1 MNSGSKMQ
9 ASMLQHRDQMT
20 SWYEAS
26 ARTRVRLLLDPE
38 TLHEFVGPQM
48 REISPHLRVFDL
60 PEQFDDGIIVGR
72 GELGGSPVF
81 VAAQEGRFMGG
92 AIGEVHGAKLT
103 GLLRAARDIKSVPV
117 LILFDTGGV
126 RLQEAN
132 AGEVAV
138 AEIMRAIIE
147 ARTAGTKIIGLIGGR
162 AGCYGGG
169 GLIAGCCSALAV
181 SEQGRIAVSGPEV
194 IETNRGVE
202 EFDSRDRALVW
213 RTMGGKHRRLLGGA
227 DVFTEDTVE
236 DFRNTAMQLLR
247 SVADFSLA
255 TLINEQARL
264 EQRLERFGSCLD
276 AVDVWSAE
284 AVPQP
289 DTVPGLAPDEFK
301 KLVDKAGRINH
312 DAR

>member
-1 MNSGSKMQ
+1 MASGDKGV
-9 ASMLQHRDQMT
+9 

-26 ARTRVRLLLDPE
+26 ARTRVRLLFDAGSFVEFIGPE
-38 TLHEFVGPQM
+38 Q
-48 REISPHLRVFDL
+48 REVSPHLSVFDL
-60 PEQFDDGIIVGR
+60 PEQFDDGIVVGR
-72 GELGGSPVF
+72 GALEGSPVF

-92 AIGEVHGAKLT
+92 AFGEVHGAKLT
-103 GLLRAARDIKSVPV
+103 GLLRAARDIKAIPV

-132 AGEVAV
+132 AGELAI
-138 AEIMRAIIE
+138 AEIMRAVIE
-147 ARTAGTKIIGLIGGR
+147 ARTAGVKVIGLIGGR

-227 DVFTEDTVE
+227 EAFVDDTVQ
-236 DFRNTAMQLLR
+236 DFRDAALALLG
-247 SVADFSLA
+247 AAAGFGID
-255 TLINEQARL
+255 TLNAEQSRL
-264 EQRLERFGSCLD
+264 EDRLQRFGSCRD
-276 AVDVWSAE
+276 AVDIWAAE
-284 AVPQP
+284 GVP
-289 DTVPGLAPDEFK
+289 APDLIPALPANQFIA
-301 KLVDKAGRINH
+301 LADKVRRPGH